1 MNDKE
6 HTIAQARSIMLA
18 VEVNDTEWRKHA
30 AEGIKLGFGFF
41 KTHYKSTLEFENA
54 GFFKRTFFINK
65 ITKRCGNLLLDSE
78 KRINEGDIQAGS
90 KCAGFRLFNIWVASK
105 SAKDGFYLEIEK
117 KMIELN
123 IAPDVFKALRSYS
136 PY

>member
-1 MNDKE
+1 MR
-6 HTIAQARSIMLA
+6 ILIMCLIGSFIWA
-18 VEVNDTEWRKHA
+18 EETVNVSVDR
-30 AEGIKLGFGFF
+30 
-41 KTHYKSTLEFENA
+41 
-54 GFFKRTFFINK
+54 
-65 ITKRCGNLLLDSE
+65 